1 MKYYLRITL
10 SLLAICTVVAVLLAA
25 VNIATRDTIAKN
37 AQREKEAAIA
47 SLYPSFSAITED
59 QRACPPGVHTVYTV
73 MENEALLGYAVS
85 LESRGFGGMV
95 QMMIGIG
102 ADGAVSGIRILSHSE
117 TPGLGSRALDAGY
130 LSNYLGLQTGE
141 TVDGISGATFSSRA
155 VQNGTAL
162 ALSLGLGGADA

>member
-25 VNIATRDTIAKN
+25 VNIATRKTIEEN
-37 AQREKEAAIA
+37 AQKEKEAAISA
-47 SLYPSFSAITED
+47 LFPSFSSITED
-59 QRACPPGVHTVYTV
+59 KRAYPAGVHTVYTV
-73 MENEALLGYAVS
+73 IKEEALLGYAVS

-95 QMMIGIG
+95 QMMVGIG

-117 TPGLGSRALDAGY
+117 TPGLGSRALAAGH
-130 LSNYLGLQTGE
+130 LAKYLGLQIGE

-155 VQNGTAL
+155 VQNGAAL
-162 ALSLGLGGADA
+162 ALSLGLGGRSA